1 MATAGRVLL
10 MSKGAWVSG
19 NEYVP
24 MDYVYYGG
32 NSYVCKSATSGTTT
46 PDNDTTHWQLMAS
59 GFDMDMITQTITNEQ
74 NKIASDAAVYAETV
88 KLEAQDAALAA
99 NIATVETTSTA
110 SQPYS
115 VGQYLVLGGILYKV
129 TTAIASGGTIT
140 PGTNVDRDTVGGEL
154 TSLKDALSPF
164 IPYGIT
170 PRVVAYTGNLNNINV
185 GVYYVNPNQASNL
198 PVQLWG
204 WCIAINDS
212 ASDSVAL
219 VSTQF
224 YFTISTFVLYMRH
237 HQQDGTWSAWKSI
250 TFS

>member
-10 MSKGAWVSG
+10 ISKGAWVSG

-46 PDNDTTHWQLMAS
+46 PDNDTKHWQLMAS

-154 TSLKDALSPF
+154 TSLKDAFTKFYYKHIS
-164 IPYGIT
+164 GT
-170 PRVVAYTGNLNNINV
+170 SSATG
-185 GVYYVNPNQASNL
+185 
-198 PVQLWG
+198 
-204 WCIAINDS
+204 
-212 ASDSVAL
+212 
-219 VSTQF
+219 
-224 YFTISTFVLYMRH
+224 TISTGIRASTYALIAIINTANTFPVFSQRVSTDYYLTVYVNGQAQSNWSYDLILVYAEYSEM
-237 HQQDGTWSAWKSI
+237 HQVT
-250 TFS
+250 

>member
-19 NEYVP
+19 TSYSP

-99 NIATVETTSTA
+99 DIATVETTSTA
-110 SQPYS
+110 SKAYS
-115 VGQYLVLGGILYKV
+115 VGEYLVYNNQLYKV
-129 TTAIASGGTIT
+129 ISAIASGGTLT
-140 PGTNVDRDTVGGEL
+140 VGTNISATSAGGEL
-154 TSLKDALSPF
+154 TSIKESLS
-164 IPYGIT
+164 
-170 PRVVAYTGNLNNINV
+170 NLL
-185 GVYYVNPNQASNL
+185 YVNEQTVNVAFSNESYKVVSVT
-198 PVQLWG
+198 PTAISGYTPIGVIGFRIGAINYHMVQ
-204 WCIAINDS
+204 IAIRS
-212 ASDSVAL
+212 VSDLTVYIQQVDRTAVTATVA
-219 VSTQF
+219 V
-224 YFTISTFVLYMRH
+224 YVHVLYK
-237 HQQDGTWSAWKSI
+237 KS
-250 TFS
+250 S

>member
-19 NEYVP
+19 TSYSP

-99 NIATVETTSTA
+99 DIATVETTSTA
-110 SQPYS
+110 SKAYA
-115 VGQYLVLGGILYKV
+115 VGDYLIYNNQLYRV
-129 TTAIASGGTIT
+129 TSAIASGGTLT
-140 PGTNVDRDTVGGEL
+140 VGTNISATSAGGEL
-154 TSLKDALSPF
+154 TSIKDALSTKLPTD
-164 IPYGIT
+164 I
-170 PRVVAYTGNLNNINV
+170 VVSGTNVTKIEYTSSANSGN
-185 GVYYVNPNQASNL
+185 G
-198 PVQLWG
+198 
-204 WCIAINDS
+204 
-212 ASDSVAL
+212 
-219 VSTQF
+219 STQ
-224 YFTISTFVLYMRH
+224 YILYTFA
-237 HQQDGTWSAWKSI
+237 DGTKRQYSFSTTGIGCMYYNGSAWSTLWSVI
-250 TFS
+250 GSH